1 VAAVAGDEK
10 TGIHI
15 RKAALPKILIVDDD
29 RTTVKL
35 LQTLLEMDGFEV
47 LIAARGQTALEVARE
62 HRPDIFLIDYHLSDM
77 DGVDLMGRLRA
88 EPAFAQTPVVIASGL
103 DVEEMALGAGANL
116 FLVKPFEPNT
126 LADTFYD
133 LIG

>member
-1 VAAVAGDEK
+1 
-10 TGIHI
+10 
-15 RKAALPKILIVDDD
+15 
-29 RTTVKL
+29 
-35 LQTLLEMDGFEV
+35 
-47 LIAARGQTALEVARE
+47 
-62 HRPDIFLIDYHLSDM
+62 M